1 VYEVDDRVWVLKDR
15 SQERYADVLGT
26 VVKVEGAP
34 DRGWKYTVRDNEGNE
49 ITDVEDTKMEPE

>member
-1 VYEVDDRVWVLKDR
+1 MWVLKDR